1 MILKNRQAGIKSN
14 TGMESRNRNFGLDV
28 VRAMAITMV
37 LLSHYVAPLK
47 RLGVYGVELFF
58 VLSGYLIGGIL
69 YRQFTSEPSVRFADL
84 WLFWRRRWYRTLP
97 LYYLFLVVVGMQA
110 WVSTGT
116 LKGMTGNIAAYSF
129 FLQNFAWPIN
139 GFSVV
144 TWSLA
149 IEEWFYLLFPICV
162 YAVNCAGI
170 RVFSSFNVGISI
182 FLAIPLMLR
191 LLNPTPDWD
200 NGTRMV
206 VVFRL
211 DALMYGLGLAVWKPR
226 SEWLWKHSRAV
237 ALLGMGIIAGTVP
250 IIIWGMQPDGW
261 KFMPRLLF
269 SLIPLGFGLLLP
281 FLESFRR
288 PVDILAIPIQRL
300 SEWSYS
306 LYLCH
311 IPVLFGCYA
320 VFHNGSLGSGGKIIV
335 RAIALLLTF
344 VTARMLYRYFESP
357 IMRMR
362 PVA

>member
-1 MILKNRQAGIKSN
+1 MNAQLQS
-14 TGMESRNRNFGLDV
+14 RNFGLDL

-37 LLSHYVAPLK
+37 LLAHHVAPLN

-69 YRQFTSEPSVRFADL
+69 YRQFSSEALVRSADL

-97 LYYLFLVVVGMQA
+97 LYYLFLVVVFVQA
-110 WVSTGT
+110 WVSSGT
-116 LKGMTGNIAAYSF
+116 LKGISWNIFTYGL

-139 GFSVV
+139 NFSVV

-149 IEEWFYLLFPICV
+149 IEEWFYLLFPLCICV
-162 YAVNCAGI
+162 VNRLG
-170 RVFSSFNVGISI
+170 VGILKSFMLGI
-182 FLAIPLMLR
+182 SLFLVIPFVLRML
-191 LLNPTPDWD
+191 NSTPHWD
-200 NGTRMV
+200 TGMRMV

-211 DALMYGLGLAVWKPR
+211 DALMYGLALAVWKPR
-226 SEWLWKHSRAV
+226 SQWLWKHNRASAV
-237 ALLGMGIIAGTVP
+237 LGIGIIAGTVP
-250 IIIWGMQPDGW
+250 MIIWGMQPGGW
-261 KFMPRLLF
+261 KFMPALLF
-269 SLIPLGFGLLLP
+269 SLIPLGFGLLIPYFEL
-281 FLESFRR
+281 LRR
-288 PVDILAIPIQRL
+288 PFDIVAIPITRL

-306 LYLCH
+306 IYLCH